1 MNLLTIRMK
10 HATFPYSSV
19 SKQFNTSIVHTLTF
33 LVTLI
38 SLMRTVYNVRPVV
51 NCYSPVPA
59 LAACNC
65 SFIWLID
72 IGCAMPSSQRIH
84 SAHTNLLHILMTLLT
99 ISVENE
105 RLAVNCYSPVPALA
119 ACNCSFVWPV
129 LIDHLMSLQHEITAR
144 GRLISSMQYILCV
157 FVKSS
162 PLVMTL
168 LMTCIESEQPAVD
181 CYSHVPALAAC
192 NCSFVCLMVIGR
204 LSTSTSGRLL
214 ILLFMVI
221 HCGGGVFCN
230 TKYCKYS
237 Y

>member
-1 MNLLTIRMK
+1 MK

-65 SFIWLID
+65 SF
-72 IGCAMPSSQRIH
+72 
-84 SAHTNLLHILMTLLT
+84 
-99 ISVENE
+99 
-105 RLAVNCYSPVPALA
+105 
-119 ACNCSFVWPV
+119 VWPV

-144 GRLISSMQYILCV
+144 GGLISSMQYILCV

-204 LSTSTSGRLL
+204 LSTSTSGRLS
-214 ILLFMVI
+214 IFLFMVI